1 MVVVLARGRRH
12 AHGLGGILSAA
23 ARCAAHDARRAR
35 YRGGP
40 LRQRRAGQH
49 GLGDR
54 SEDRGRH
61 GRAWLGRERA
71 LDVPD
76 GTPPSPQTTAPL
88 RYILQTTV
96 PVNWIPFV
104 PVQIDAARRSVALE
118 RATMERFVDG
128 RVTAVPPVG
137 RVLRP
142 TNLAD
147 AN

>member
-1 MVVVLARGRRH
+1 
-12 AHGLGGILSAA
+12 
-23 ARCAAHDARRAR
+23 
-35 YRGGP
+35 
-40 LRQRRAGQH
+40 
-49 GLGDR
+49 
-54 SEDRGRH
+54 
-61 GRAWLGRERA
+61 LGRERA

-147 AN
+147 ANVYRLREEELAGSGTQVLRADRRSRWTDGSTHLWTSRRRRAGVGEAASGLRYDIAERT